1 MTTSA
6 SVDYQSSRT
15 NFIETALKLCGVLRE
30 GVSASA
36 NQLTDGAHALNII
49 MKSFQSHGMPL
60 WAIRESVVFPNEAI
74 NTVTL
79 GPSGGHAATTY
90 AATYL
95 TAAAA
100 SGATSLTVSSITGIS
115 ASDQLGVEL
124 DNGNI
129 DWTTVSGAPSG
140 STVVAAVALTAA
152 ASANNRVYAYTTK
165 TVKPLKIIQA
175 ALFNYDTDTSQPINI
190 ISRDEF
196 MRLSDITVEGPPNQI
211 YYIPGLMTGILNIY
225 PRFPDGSSVIKIWFQ
240 RPFED
245 MDAAGDTAD
254 FPQEWENAI
263 TWELAAHLGMAYSV
277 PVRKMNMIMAKAQA
291 ELMKVESFGME
302 EGSVY
307 LTPNSSGR

>member
-30 GVSASA
+30 GVSASSS
-36 NQLTDGAHALNII
+36 QLTDGAHALNII
-49 MKSFQSHGMPL
+49 MKSFHSMGMPL
-60 WAIRESVVFPNEAI
+60 WAIRESAVFPIEDV

-100 SGATSLTVSSITGIS
+100 SGATALTVASITGVTNGDS
-115 ASDQLGVEL
+115 LGIEL
-124 DNGNI
+124 DSGDI
-129 DWTTVSGAPSG
+129 DWTTVNGVPSG
-140 STVVAAVALTAA
+140 TTVTATTALTGA
-152 ASANNRVYAYTTK
+152 ASANNRIYAYTSK

-175 ALFNYDTDTSQPINI
+175 ALYNYDTETSQPINI
-190 ISRDEF
+190 ISRDEY

-211 YYIPGLMTGILNIY
+211 YYIPGLMTGVLNVY

-263 TWELAAHLGMAYSV
+263 TWELAAHLGMAYNV
-277 PVRKMNMIMAKAQA
+277 PVRKLNMIMAKAQA
-291 ELMKVESFGME
+291 ELQKVEAFGME

>member
-1 MTTSA
+1 MATSG
-6 SVDYQSSRT
+6 SVDHQSSRT

-30 GVSASA
+30 GVSASSS
-36 NQLTDGAHALNII
+36 QLTDGAHALNII
-49 MKSFQSHGMPL
+49 MKSFHSMGMPL
-60 WAIRESVVFPNEAI
+60 WAIRESAIFPIEDV

-100 SGATSLTVSSITGIS
+100 SGATALTVASITGVTNGDS
-115 ASDQLGVEL
+115 LGIEL
-124 DNGNI
+124 DSGDI
-129 DWTTVSGAPSG
+129 DWTTVNGVPSG
-140 STVVAAVALTAA
+140 TTVTANVALTGA
-152 ASANNRVYAYTTK
+152 ASANNRVYAYTSK

-175 ALFNYDTDTSQPINI
+175 ALYNYDTTTTQPVNI

-196 MRLSDITVEGPPNQI
+196 ERLSDITVEGPPNQI
-211 YYIPGLMTGILNIY
+211 YYSPGILTGTLKIY

-263 TWELAAHLGMAYSV
+263 TWELAAHLGTAYSI
-277 PVRKMNMIMAKAQA
+277 PVRKLNIILTKAEK
-291 ELMKVESFGME
+291 ELMKVADFGQE

>member
-30 GVSASA
+30 GVSASSA
-36 NQLTDGAHALNII
+36 QLTDGAHALNII
-49 MKSFQSHGMPL
+49 MKSMQSAGMPL
-60 WAIRESVVFPNEAI
+60 WAIRESAVFPIEDV

-90 AATYL
+90 VATYL

-100 SGATSLTVSSITGIS
+100 SGATALTVATITGIS

-129 DWTTVSGAPSG
+129 DWTTVSGSPSG
-140 STVVAAVALTAA
+140 STVTAAVALTGA
-152 ASANNRVYAYTTK
+152 ASANNRVYTYTTK

-175 ALFNYDTDTSQPINI
+175 ALYNYDTETSQPVNI
-190 ISRDEF
+190 ISRDEY

-211 YYIPGLMTGILNIY
+211 YYIPGLMTGVLNVY

-245 MDAAGDTAD
+245 MDAASDTAD

-291 ELMKVESFGME
+291 ELQKVEAFGME
-302 EGSVY
+302 EGSVFIQPA
-307 LTPNSSGR
+307 LR

>member
-1 MTTSA
+1 MSTSG
-6 SVDYQSSRT
+6 SVDYQSTRT

-36 NQLTDGAHALNII
+36 NQLADGVHALNII
-49 MKSFQSHGMPL
+49 MKSFHSHGMPL
-60 WAIRESVVFPNEAI
+60 WAIRESAVFPIEDV

-100 SGATSLTVSSITGIS
+100 SGATALTVNSITGIS
-115 ASDQLGVEL
+115 NSDQLGVEL
-124 DNGNI
+124 NSGDI

-140 STVVAAVALTAA
+140 TTVTAAVALTAA
-152 ASANNRVYAYTTK
+152 AAVNNRVYAYTTK

-175 ALFNYDTDTSQPINI
+175 ALYNYDTTTQVPVNI
-190 ISRDEF
+190 ISRDEYE
-196 MRLSDITVEGPPNQI
+196 RLSDITVEGPPNQI
-211 YYIPGLMTGILNIY
+211 YYIPGVLTGTLKFY

-245 MDAAGDTAD
+245 MDAVGDTAD

-263 TWELAAHLGMAYSV
+263 TWELAAHLGMAYNV
-277 PVRKMNMIMAKAQA
+277 PVRKMNMILQKAQF
-291 ELMKVESFGME
+291 ELAKVNDFGME
-302 EGSVY
+302 EGSVFIQPA
-307 LTPNSSGR
+307 LR